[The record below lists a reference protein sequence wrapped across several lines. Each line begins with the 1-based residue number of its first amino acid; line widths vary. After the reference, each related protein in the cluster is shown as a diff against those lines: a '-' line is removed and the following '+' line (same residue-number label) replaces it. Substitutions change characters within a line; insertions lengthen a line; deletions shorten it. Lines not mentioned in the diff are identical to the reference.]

1 MSAQQPSLK
10 DKKIILGVSGGIAA
24 YKAADLASKLTTA
37 GAAVRTIL
45 TDAARHLITPKTFE
59 AVTGQPV
66 FLSMW
71 TGPGS
76 YQIGHIQIADWA
88 DAVVVAPATAD
99 IIAKMAAGIC
109 DDLLSTTLC
118 VCWQKP
124 ILIAPAMNTRMWD
137 HPVTQKN
144 VSTLIDLKVR
154 MIGPEAG
161 RLACGTEGPG
171 RMTEPADILAALHQL
186 LQ

>member
-1 MSAQQPSLK
+1 M
-10 DKKIILGVSGGIAA
+10 
-24 YKAADLASKLTTA
+24 
-37 GAAVRTIL
+37 
-45 TDAARHLITPKTFE
+45 
-59 AVTGQPV
+59 
-66 FLSMW
+66 
-71 TGPGS
+71 GPGS

-171 RMTEPADILAALHQL
+171 RMTEPADILAALNQL